1 VACRDVKAGEEL
13 LRLPAGALV
22 GPLEAEAALG
32 GRLPP
37 LEPWVGLALF
47 LIRERNRARGSP
59 LADYIEELDGAGAG
73 GAGAGLG
80 SPLAWS
86 EAEMGRLAGTQAG
99 GLCAGYLTFLEQQWA
114 QLQPALDAD
123 RDFFPPDVFTLEAF
137 RWAFAAVRSQL
148 VPPCDGGADTALVPA
163 AALLGH
169 SGRSTARL
177 AWKGKGLFGGG
188 ERALC
193 LNADRPYR
201 AGEPVEMNF
210 GGEDKIDPQ
219 VLLDH
224 GLWDRASFCGGYAL
238 QLNLPEGD
246 SYDDKVDTLELNG
259 LSVSQTFP
267 LREGEPM
274 PPELVAFLR
283 LVNLGGEDAW
293 LLEPVFRETLWKEVL
308 MFPVSEANEQSVCD
322 SMTAYCRGLLSQYPP
337 PIPGAGEGPRAEAA
351 ASVATGELAALQGA
365 LDYFEG
371 QRRRLPQLEYYQER
385 RLRSLNLLD
394 DDGESTYGT
403 RPEDDPFFVAGQALD
418 KLQG

>member
-1 VACRDVKAGEEL
+1 VACRDVSAGEEL

-22 GPLEAEAALG
+22 GPTEAEAALG
-32 GRLPP
+32 GRIPP

-47 LIRERNRARGSP
+47 LIRERNRGRGSP

-73 GAGAGLG
+73 GAGLG
-80 SPLAWS
+80 SPLTWS
-86 EAEMGRLAGTQAG
+86 EAEAGRLAGTQAG
-99 GLCAGYLTFLEQQWA
+99 GLCEGYRTFLEQQWA

-123 RDFFPPDVFTLEAF
+123 RDFFPSDVFTLEAF

-148 VPPCDGGADTALVPA
+148 VPPCDGGVDMALVPA

-169 SGRSTARL
+169 SGRSAARL
-177 AWKGKGLFGGG
+177 SWKEKGLFGK

-193 LNADRPYR
+193 LDADRPYR

-210 GGEDKIDPQ
+210 GGEGKIDPQ

-238 QLNLPEGD
+238 QLNLPEGP
-246 SYDDKVDTLELNG
+246 SYEDKVDILELSG
-259 LSVSQTFP
+259 LGTYQTFL
-267 LREGEPM
+267 LREGEPV

-293 LLEPVFRETLWKEVL
+293 LLEPIFRESLWKEVL
-308 MFPVSEANEQSVCD
+308 MFPVSEENERVVCD
-322 SMTAYCRGLLSQYPP
+322 SITAHCRGLLSQYPP
-337 PIPGAGEGPRAEAA
+337 PPPGAREGPRTEVAA
-351 ASVATGELAALQGA
+351 CVAAGELAALQGA

-394 DDGESTYGT
+394 DDGNSTYGS
-403 RPEDDPFFVAGQALD
+403 RPEDDPFFAAGQALD